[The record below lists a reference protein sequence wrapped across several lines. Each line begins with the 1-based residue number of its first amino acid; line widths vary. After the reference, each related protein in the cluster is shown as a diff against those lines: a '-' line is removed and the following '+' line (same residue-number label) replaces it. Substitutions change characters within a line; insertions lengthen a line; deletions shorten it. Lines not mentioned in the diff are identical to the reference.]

1 MTTSDKIN
9 LGRLISDYR
18 EATRN
23 MDRKDKRA
31 FSNAL
36 IIAMMRELG
45 LKEIHVRQPI
55 DHKEEQ

>member
-1 MTTSDKIN
+1 MTNLDKMK

-18 EATRN
+18 DATRN

-36 IIAMMRELG
+36 FIAMMRELG
-45 LKEIHVRQPI
+45 LQEIHVRWPI
-55 DHKEEQ
+55 DQKGEQ